1 MLVCWRGNQPPA
13 EPLHASEGGVD
24 ACCVSQGPRRM
35 KLGEASLSIAP
46 DGATF
51 PIPDNCELDKAWVLL
66 KSRAESAR
74 AAGQRIVAVQ
84 GLGFVG
90 AAVAAVVAGARDDS
104 GKAPFFVVGVD
115 LAT

>member
-1 MLVCWRGNQPPA
+1 MTNPA
-13 EPLHASEGGVD
+13 
-24 ACCVSQGPRRM
+24 
-35 KLGEASLSIAP
+35 LGEASLSIAP

-51 PIPDNCELDKAWVLL
+51 PIPDNAELDKAWVLL

-90 AAVAAVVAGARDDS
+90 AAVAAVVAGARDAY

-115 LAT
+115 LATPGGYWKPRLINSCKK